1 MQSTFSMLK
10 GAPLLPIIQPKSVD
24 EGLHLAEA
32 IANSGLC
39 NIEVVTRSEAA
50 FDALK
55 AIRQQFPELVVGM
68 GTLLNRN
75 HVFEALDADAQ
86 FLITPTSSNELL
98 DSLIASGA
106 PFLPGVASPSDILMA
121 HQKGIREMKFFPAH
135 LSGGTPFLKAIA
147 SVFSDVTFCP
157 TGGINGDNANDYLAL
172 ANVNAVGGTWMIPAK
187 AIAQKDWAAVTRAC
201 RQSLSLFDE
210 VAA

>member
-39 NIEVVTRSEAA
+39 NIEVVKRSDAA

-135 LSGGTPFLKAIA
+135 LSGGSPFLKAIS

-157 TGGINGDNANDYLAL
+157 TGGINGDNANDYLSL

-187 AIAQKDWAAVTRAC
+187 AIAQKDWSAVTRAC
-201 RQSLSLFDE
+201 RQSLNLFDE

>member
-39 NIEVVTRSEAA
+39 NIEVVKRSDAA

-157 TGGINGDNANDYLAL
+157 TGGINGDNANDYLSL

>member
-39 NIEVVTRSEAA
+39 NIEVVKRSEAA

>member
-10 GAPLLPIIQPKSVD
+10 GAPLLPSIQPKSVD

-32 IANSGLC
+32 IANSSLC
-39 NIEVVTRSEAA
+39 NIEVVKRSEAA